1 VRTVPCWSA
10 AVPSSQRCDNPLNHP
25 DGDEGQEEGGAKAR
39 AVAPPAPSNASHPM
53 RVQLN
58 GTLASV
64 FLPASPPE
72 LLADGGAA
80 AAGAGSM
87 MAGGS
92 RTWDQDALVDTIRS
106 CSVNGSVSLSV
117 MDYLPSSLYTP
128 PQQRVWW
135 PALNDALIASAS
147 AKGVRFFSV
156 SFDDSSLLQGRV
168 D

>member
-1 VRTVPCWSA
+1 MPRPALS
-10 AVPSSQRCDNPLNHP
+10 P
-25 DGDEGQEEGGAKAR
+25 
-39 AVAPPAPSNASHPM
+39 PPAPSNASHPV

-72 LLADGGAA
+72 LLADGGAAAAA

-128 PQQRVWW
+128 PQHRVWW

-147 AKGVRFFSV
+147 AKGVRLFSFF
-156 SFDDSSLLQGRV
+156 FR
-168 D
+168 